1 MTASQMQGALPAGT
15 LLREGTSEP
24 TAPREARK
32 EGQAKE
38 RNVADGSVD
47 YDWLVIGSGFG
58 GSVSALRLA
67 EKGYRVAVLE
77 AGRRFRDEDFART
90 TWDTRNFNW
99 LPSLGMRGILRLTP
113 FKDVLIASG
122 AGVGGGSLV
131 YANTL
136 YRAAPAFYANAQWA
150 GLEDWSAVLRPH
162 YDTAEY
168 MLGVQQVP
176 RGSKGQDLLKEVG
189 RHFGVEDSFTRT
201 PCGVFFGTPGEPV
214 PDPYFGGEG
223 PERTGCI
230 FCGEC
235 MQGCRTGAK
244 NTLMKNYLWFAEK
257 RGVEIFPECEVVD
270 VAPLGAADGGDG
282 YRVLT
287 RRPGA
292 WLRRDRREFRARG
305 IVFAAGALGTNRLL
319 AKCKLG
325 GSLPGI
331 SDRLGQLVRTNSE
344 SILAVTLPK
353 GTKRVWNDV
362 MISSS
367 IHPRPDTHIEF
378 NTFGRHADSLSVLYT
393 LLTGDGGRFTRPLKW
408 LGKVLRHPLDFL
420 RTLWP
425 RGWSERS
432 VIFLVMQTLDNAIAF
447 RARRGLFGGVSLQ
460 TEQDP
465 EKPNPTFIAV
475 ANEAAEVLARKTGGV
490 AQSGLLEAL
499 ANIPTT
505 AHILGGAVIG
515 KDPTHGVVDRH
526 GRVFG
531 YRNMLICDGSTVPAN
546 PGVNPSLTITAMS
559 EFVMSQVPAAAG
571 RPAAS
576 TDGAQ
581 APRPRPSSI

>member
-1 MTASQMQGALPAGT
+1 MESATDTGTATAAAGF
-15 LLREGTSEP
+15 
-24 TAPREARK
+24 
-32 EGQAKE
+32 
-38 RNVADGSVD
+38 D

-67 EKGYRVAVLE
+67 EKGYRVGILE

-90 TWDTRNFNW
+90 TWDARNFNW
-99 LPSLGMRGILRLTP
+99 LPSLGLRGILRLTP
-113 FKDVLIASG
+113 FKDIFIASG

-136 YRAAPAFYANAQWA
+136 YRAAPAFYQNPQWA
-150 GLEDWSAVLRPH
+150 DLDDWEAALRPH
-162 YDTAEY
+162 YDTAER
-168 MLGVQQVP
+168 MLGVQTVP
-176 RGSKGQDLLKEVG
+176 RGSKGQELLKAVG
-189 RHFGVEDSFTRT
+189 RHFGAEHTFTRT
-201 PCGVFFGTPGEPV
+201 PCGVFFGTPGERV
-214 PDPYFGGEG
+214 PDPYFGGAG
-223 PERTGCI
+223 PERTGCT

-244 NTLMKNYLWFAEK
+244 NTLLKNYLWFAEK
-257 RGVEIFPECEVVD
+257 LGVQIHPEREVVD
-270 VAPLGAADGGDG
+270 VRPIGAADGSDG
-282 YRVLT
+282 YLVAT
-287 RRPGA
+287 GRPGA
-292 WLRRDRREFRARG
+292 WFRKRRREFRARG
-305 IVFAAGALGTNRLL
+305 VVFSAGALGTNQLL
-319 AKCKLG
+319 AKCKLK
-325 GSLPGI
+325 GSLPRI

-344 SILAVTLPK
+344 SIQAVTLPR
-353 GTKRVWNDV
+353 GTQDVWNDV

-378 NTFGRHADSLSVLYT
+378 NTFGRHADSMSFLYT
-393 LLTGDGGRFTRPLKW
+393 LLTGEGTRLTRPLKW
-408 LGKVLRHPLDFL
+408 LATVLRHPVTFL

-425 RGWSERS
+425 RGWSERT

-447 RARRGLFGGVSLQ
+447 RPKRGLFGGIRLT

-490 AQSGLLEAL
+490 AQSMVLEAL

-515 KDPTHGVVDRH
+515 RGPDQGVVDAAH
-526 GRVFG
+526 RVFG
-531 YRNMLICDGSTVPAN
+531 YRNMLVCDGSTVPAN

-559 EFVMSQVPAAAG
+559 EHAMSQVPP
-571 RPAAS
+571 RAS
-576 TDGAQ
+576 LQHPLAEEY
-581 APRPRPSSI
+581 A